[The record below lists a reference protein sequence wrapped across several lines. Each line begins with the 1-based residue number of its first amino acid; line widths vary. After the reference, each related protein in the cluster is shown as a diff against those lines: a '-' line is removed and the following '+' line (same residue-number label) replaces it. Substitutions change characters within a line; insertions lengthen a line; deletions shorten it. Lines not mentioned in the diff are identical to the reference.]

1 MAKILRAMTRDGSAR
16 AFVINSTDIVNEAV
30 RIHRPTP
37 TATALI
43 GRLLSA
49 CSMLGSSFSEENDTV
64 TLVIN
69 SLGDAG
75 RVVAVSDYMGNV
87 RGYIHNPSADRPLR
101 ADGKLDVAGIVGGG
115 TLSIIK
121 DEGENEPSVGSV
133 ELVSGE
139 VAIDIANYFAKSEQV
154 PTLCALGV
162 LVDVDHSCKAAG
174 GIIVQLLPFADE
186 GTVDLIERNS
196 ADLTNVSGMI
206 DKGMTNE
213 EILAVAFRDIEF
225 DVFDEYE
232 VSYKCTCNEERTKKA
247 LLSLGEKE
255 LDRLFAE
262 QLEDNGCDYLT
273 VECKFCDKRYEYRK
287 SDFDGDFLTD
297 KNSEA

>member
-1 MAKILRAMTRDGSAR
+1 MRIAVCSGSFDPITLGHLDIIRRAAAMFDH
-16 AFVINSTDIVNEAV
+16 VI
-30 RIHRPTP
+30 
-37 TATALI
+37 
-43 GRLLSA
+43 
-49 CSMLGSSFSEENDTV
+49 
-64 TLVIN
+64 
-69 SLGDAG
+69 
-75 RVVAVSDYMGNV
+75 VAVLLNDKKTY
-87 RGYIHNPSADRPLR
+87 
-101 ADGKLDVAGIVGGG
+101 
-115 TLSIIK
+115 TF
-121 DEGENEPSVGSV
+121 SV
-133 ELVSGE
+133 EDR
-139 VAIDIANYFAKSEQV
+139 VAMINDSI
-154 PTLCALGV
+154 
-162 LVDVDHSCKAAG
+162 
-174 GIIVQLLPFADE
+174 
-186 GTVDLIERNS
+186 

-273 VECKFCDKRYEYRK
+273 VECKFCDKRCEYRK